1 MLVQIQISPMIR
13 ISKKVEYA
21 LMALKFI
28 SKSENRLVT
37 AREISDCN
45 HIPYDLLSKI
55 LQKLKNENILSSNQG
70 TNGGYFMSKKPDE
83 IPLYNLMTAIDGDTA
98 IAECLHDSADKDCC
112 LVDTCSIK
120 SPVSKLQKEVEELFK
135 SKKISDFV

>member
-1 MLVQIQISPMIR
+1 MIR

-28 SKSENRLVT
+28 SNSDHKLVT
-37 AREISDCN
+37 AREISDIN

-55 LQKLKNENILSSNQG
+55 LQKLKNEKILASNQG
-70 TNGGYFMSKKPDE
+70 TNGGYFLTKRPDE
-83 IPLYNLMTAIDGDTA
+83 IPLFNLMNAIDGDTA
-98 IAECLHDSADKDCC
+98 IAECLHESAEKDCC

-120 SPVSKLQKEVEELFK
+120 SPVTQLQKEVEELFK
-135 SKKISDFV
+135 RKTISDFV